1 MAITG
6 HQTEAQFE
14 RYVKIEKEEFA
25 NRLANHWNGEN
36 ETESIA
42 NPNLKVI

>member
-14 RYVKIEKEEFA
+14 HYLKFDNEEFA
-25 NRLANHWNGEN
+25 NRLANHWSGEN
-36 ETESIA
+36 EAEPMA
-42 NPNLKVI
+42 NPNLKVM